1 MSFLQAAGK
10 VALVVLPVAI
20 GSVIDYY
27 FGYDDDDEDED
38 EDEDEEPKQKP
49 KKLKGR

>member
-20 GSVIDYY
+20 GSVLDYY
-27 FGYDDDDEDED
+27 FGYDEDDDDDDDDEDEQTQ
-38 EDEDEEPKQKP
+38 KKP
-49 KKLKGR
+49 KKLKGV